1 MKNDLQTYFLMKGKK
16 FHKVKEEESE
26 GWLAQ
31 LVELLPYKQTVTG
44 SSPVPPNLK
53 NSRKKNENKTFFG
66 LIV

>member
-1 MKNDLQTYFLMKGKK
+1 MKGKK

-53 NSRKKNENKTFFG
+53 NSGKNQTFFG
-66 LIV
+66 AHRLRDQDGNLLSF

>member
-1 MKNDLQTYFLMKGKK
+1 MKGKK

-44 SSPVPPNLK
+44 SSPVPPNFK
-53 NSRKKNENKTFFG
+53 NSGKKMKIKPFLG

>member
-1 MKNDLQTYFLMKGKK
+1 MKGKK

-53 NSRKKNENKTFFG
+53 NSRKKN
-66 LIV
+66 